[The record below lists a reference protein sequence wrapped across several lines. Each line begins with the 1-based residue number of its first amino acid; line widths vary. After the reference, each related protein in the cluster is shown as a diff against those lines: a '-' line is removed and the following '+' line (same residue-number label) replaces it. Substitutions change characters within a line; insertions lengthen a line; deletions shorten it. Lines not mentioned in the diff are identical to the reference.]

1 MMEMDEGDTDDS
13 ATEFSQVPKRLM
25 YNPPRKEDFLSRSTS
40 SDWRE
45 GLRDVLLS
53 VEVSIQNN
61 EDNPLVL
68 FQNDKYVCTY
78 DMVSS
83 HLFLF
88 ATVCVI
94 CFWYFYICT
103 MQTNIIFMAAQYT
116 FI

>member
-1 MMEMDEGDTDDS
+1 MMEMDDGIDDS
-13 ATEFSQVPKRLM
+13 ATEFISSLQVPKGLI
-25 YNPPRKEDFLSRSTS
+25 YNPPSKDDFLIRSTS

-61 EDNPLVL
+61 EGNPLVL

-83 HLFLF
+83 HLF
-88 ATVCVI
+88 CNSMI
-94 CFWYFYICT
+94 
-103 MQTNIIFMAAQYT
+103 
-116 FI
+116 

>member
-1 MMEMDEGDTDDS
+1 MMEMDEGGTDDS
-13 ATEFSQVPKRLM
+13 ATEFSQVTKRLM
-25 YNPPRKEDFLSRSTS
+25 YDPPRKEDFLSRSTS

-78 DMVSS
+78 DMVTS
-83 HLFLF
+83 HLF
-88 ATVCVI
+88 ATV
-94 CFWYFYICT
+94 
-103 MQTNIIFMAAQYT
+103 
-116 FI
+116 